1 MRTPRFYCPEPIEP
15 ALRNAAQIQ
24 LEARLA
30 HHAFRVLRLRF
41 GDRVTLFDGRG
52 GEYPASILSLDA
64 KRLMVNVEGHV
75 PVERESPLRTCIVQ
89 ALSTGERM
97 TFTLEK
103 CVELGA
109 TRFQPIESER
119 SVVRLKDERAQ
130 RRQQHWQQVVIAAC
144 EQCGRNTVPVVEES
158 SALVRWL
165 AVLPTRARGIVLA
178 PEGGTPLARIDLAPP
193 APADELLVAVG
204 PEGGFTDAELELLE
218 QRGFTRV
225 SLGPRTLRTETAAA
239 AALASLQA
247 CFGDFR

>member
-1 MRTPRFYCPEPIEP
+1 MRIPRFYCPEPI
-15 ALRNAAQIQ
+15 ANAAQHAAQIQ

-30 HHAFRVLRLRF
+30 HHAFRVLRLRR
-41 GDRVTLFDGRG
+41 GDQVTLFDGTG
-52 GEYPASILSLDA
+52 GEYAASVHALDA
-64 KRLMVNVEGHV
+64 QHMSVNVGRHL
-75 PVERESPLRTCIVQ
+75 PVERESPLPTCIVQ

-97 TFTLEK
+97 AFTLEK

-144 EQCGRNTVPVVEES
+144 EQCGRNTVPIVAES
-158 SALVRWL
+158 LPFVRWI
-165 AVLPTRARGIVLA
+165 AALPRQIQGIVLA
-178 PEGGTPLARIDLAPP
+178 PGSAQPLARIAVPE
-193 APADELLVAVG
+193 AAAGELLLAVG
-204 PEGGFTDAELELLE
+204 PEGGFTDIELDLLE
-218 QRGFTRV
+218 RRGFVRV

-239 AALASLQA
+239 AALAALQA